1 MPDSYI
7 KVATLNMG
15 FLLSWLI
22 GRFKWEIIPLYSCGK
37 LDETQLKI
45 DSKGRLYIPPEI
57 REQIGDTAILKKTD
71 EGFLIVPGQ
80 PRNFLDEFCKVIVS
94 EPPRTG
100 KPENWPPSKMKG
112 IWSTT

>member
-1 MPDSYI
+1 M
-7 KVATLNMG
+7 VVV
-15 FLLSWLI
+15 
-22 GRFKWEIIPLYSCGK
+22 IPLYNGGK
-37 LDETQLKI
+37 LNQVQLKI

-57 REQIGDTAILKKTD
+57 REQIGDTAILKKTS

-80 PRNFLDEFCKVIVS
+80 SENFMDEFRRVIAS

-100 KPENWPPSKMKG
+100 KPENWPPSKMKA